1 MAANRIK
8 GITIE
13 IGGDTTELQ
22 QNLRD
27 VNKSLGD
34 TQSSLRDVNK
44 LLKLDPTNVDLLK
57 QKQDYLKTAIDETR
71 TKLEKEK
78 EALKQLNANN
88 PTDELTEDQKAL
100 TREVAETESK
110 LKSLEKQYSQFG
122 TVGGQV
128 LQAQGKELQDLGSK
142 LTDVGKK
149 LTTYITLPIIAA
161 GTAAVKL
168 ASDYE
173 ENLNKV
179 DVAFGESAAQVKSWA
194 QTATESFG
202 LSESSALEAAALF
215 GDMGTAMGLTTGEA
229 ANMATTLTGLAGD
242 LASFKNISTDQAM
255 NALKAV
261 FTGETE
267 ALKNLGVVMTQTNL
281 EGFAARQGLVYK
293 EMDETQ
299 KVTLRY
305 QYVLDRTKNAQ
316 GDYAR
321 TSDGTANSLRTM
333 QEELKNLAV
342 SFGELIIPVITPLI
356 QGLTDII
363 KAIDALPRPVKAF
376 IVVAAAM
383 AAAIGPI
390 ILGVGQLIT
399 GVGGLMIALGKAG
412 TGMAAIAPVA
422 ATMGT
427 ALTAL
432 TPIILGLAAVLA
444 GLMVGKLI
452 AENWDQICAAAAK
465 AGEAIKE
472 AAQSIGQ
479 SFSEMNDNIIAS
491 LDSATNAVSE
501 KAGEMA
507 ETLRTK
513 LSNIWNDVKSTVS
526 NIAQSMMSVT
536 TTSGYTGYGYNSSLR
551 SGVSWHAD
559 AMSEG
564 IIMNNPTIFG
574 MYGGKL
580 QGAGETGAEVLVG
593 ANSLRA
599 MVREAAASAASN
611 VSINVYAQ
619 PGQDTKALAREIEK
633 VFVMQQRQ
641 RGLAGV

>member
-13 IGGDTTELQ
+13 IGGDTTNLQ
-22 QNLRD
+22 QSLRD
-27 VNKSLGD
+27 VNKSISD
-34 TQSSLRDVNK
+34 TSSSLRDVNK

-57 QKQDYLKTAIDETR
+57 QKQDYLKTAIDETK
-71 TKLEKEK
+71 TKLDKEK
-78 EALKQLNANN
+78 DALKALNEANPN
-88 PTDELTEDQKAL
+88 DELTEDQKAL

-110 LKSLEKQYSQFG
+110 LKSLEKQYNQFG
-122 TVGGQV
+122 TVSGQV
-128 LQAQGKELQDLGSK
+128 LQAQGKELQDLGK
-142 LTDVGKK
+142 KMENVGKD
-149 LTTYITLPIIAA
+149 LTTHVTLPILAA

-179 DVAFGESAAQVKSWA
+179 DVAFGESAGQVKSWA

-305 QYVLDRTKNAQ
+305 QYVLEKTKNAQ

-356 QGLTDII
+356 SGLTDII
-363 KAIDALPRPVKAF
+363 KAIDSLPKPVKAF

-390 ILGVGQLIT
+390 ILGVGQLMSGI
-399 GVGGLMIALGKAG
+399 GGLMVILGKAG

-452 AENWDQICAAAAK
+452 ADNWDQICAAAAK
-465 AGEAIKE
+465 AGDAIKE

-491 LDSATNAVSE
+491 LDSATAAVSE

-507 ETLRTK
+507 STLRDK
-513 LSNIWNDVKSTVS
+513 LSNIWSEVKSTVS

-536 TTSGYTGYGYNSSLR
+536 NTSGYTGYGYNSSLR
-551 SGVSWHAD
+551 TQWHAD

-574 MYGGKL
+574 MYNGKL
-580 QGAGETGAEVLVG
+580 QGAGEAGAEVLVG
-593 ANSLRA
+593 ANSLRGMIQNA
-599 MVREAAASAASN
+599 VAGASGD

-619 PGQDTKALAREIEK
+619 PGQDAKEIAREVEK
-633 VFVMQQRQ
+633 QFVLWQRQ
-641 RGLAGV
+641 RKVAMV